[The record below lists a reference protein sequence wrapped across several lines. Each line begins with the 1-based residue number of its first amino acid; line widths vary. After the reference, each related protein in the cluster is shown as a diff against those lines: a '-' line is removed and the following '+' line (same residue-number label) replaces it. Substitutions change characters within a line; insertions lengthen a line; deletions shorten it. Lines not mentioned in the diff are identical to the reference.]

1 MKETA
6 VSHVIEKEVLV
17 VVKTYPTPSGKH
29 IETVCTA
36 GISKSGEWTRLYPV
50 KFRYLSD
57 DKRYTLFTWIRVR
70 LIKNKIDQR
79 PESYK
84 IFDENIEVLRHLD
97 STKGLEERKRWLLPL
112 MRKSM
117 EEIEQEYK
125 SDSRSL
131 AIFKP
136 KQIVK
141 FHVDPEARDWT
152 DAEKAKLGQISLFDD
167 PSTLPTVLKKVP
179 YSFRCEYICDDPNCK
194 GHKQK
199 ITSWDFN
206 WAYFQYCTRY
216 GDESVALKHLEA
228 KWLSYFSPEKD
239 GYLIVGTTHP
249 YDSFIIIGVFSVAK
263 GNSCFMEP
271 LTFE

>member
-1 MKETA
+1 MNNA
-6 VSHVIEKEVLV
+6 DISNVAEKEVLV

-36 GISKSGEWTRLYPV
+36 GITSSGEWIRLYPV

-57 DKRYTLFTWIRVR
+57 DKRYSLFSWIKVQV
-70 LIKNKIDQR
+70 KKSNIDQR

-84 IFDENIEVLRHLD
+84 IFNENIEVIRQVD
-97 STKGLEERKRWLLPL
+97 SVRGLEERKRWLLPL
-112 MRKSM
+112 VKKSM
-117 EEIEQEYK
+117 EEIEVEYK
-125 SDSRSL
+125 DSSKSL

-141 FHVDPEARDWT
+141 FHVDFESREWT
-152 DAEKAKLGQISLFDD
+152 DLEKAKLGRISLFDD
-167 PSTLPTVLKKVP
+167 PDTLPSELKRVP
-179 YSFRCEYICDDPNCK
+179 FSFRCEYLCDDPNCK

-199 ITSWDFN
+199 ITCWDFN
-206 WAYFQYCTRY
+206 WAFFKYCERY
-216 GDESVALKHLEA
+216 GDEETALKKLEE
-228 KWLSYFSPEKD
+228 KWLSYFSQEKD

-271 LTFE
+271 LKFE